1 MKDTILYGT
10 VAILLLLVFAAY
22 TAEAA
27 QSEVTLRPGSINSF
41 QCSSVTGKIN
51 IKAGTPGEFD
61 ILIEG
66 VPSSWLEYP
75 ESVRVDDEKTVNYI
89 INPQKPGTYY
99 LSVMV
104 DGPRGYFF
112 EDEIRLWASTK
123 ETADMDEPEGEDS
136 GFGGGLEGM
145 FAFGEQEKLV
155 LMIMA
160 VVVAAIFAVFL
171 ASRTLK
177 EEDPY
182 DDGV

>member
-10 VAILLLLVFAAY
+10 VAILLLLVFAVY

-112 EDEIRLWASTK
+112 GFGSFLRIARAAAST
-123 ETADMDEPEGEDS
+123 
-136 GFGGGLEGM
+136 FL
-145 FAFGEQEKLV
+145 L
-155 LMIMA
+155 
-160 VVVAAIFAVFL
+160 IFA
-171 ASRTLK
+171 RTWKMHSWCSTSFHLSTS
-177 EEDPY
+177 DSL
-182 DDGV
+182 